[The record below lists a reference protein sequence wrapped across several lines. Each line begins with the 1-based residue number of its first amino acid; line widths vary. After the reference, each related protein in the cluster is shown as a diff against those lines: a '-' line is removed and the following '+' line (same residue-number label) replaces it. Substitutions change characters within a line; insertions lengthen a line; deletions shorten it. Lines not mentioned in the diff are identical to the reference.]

1 MMKMPKVKKR
11 RKRRVEESKYM
22 DEKMNEPAAEEAGEA
37 MPKCRKKTVG
47 IILAIVAVA
56 AVVLTAVFLM
66 RNRDANVVAERFAKG
81 IAGDMKTCV
90 SLYAYD
96 RKAYILSDYDDE
108 KDFFK
113 EMQDIYGGKID
124 SWAGYYRAF
133 DISNRERLEDSF
145 GKYDISAR
153 AYREKEISLEEWEA
167 NYWEEIDRCEE
178 IARFDRDY
186 VSEAKMVDVKATLK
200 GEEDTE
206 RMVITLC
213 MVKIRG
219 FWKVFD
225 YSWE

>member
-1 MMKMPKVKKR
+1 
-11 RKRRVEESKYM
+11 
-22 DEKMNEPAAEEAGEA
+22 
-37 MPKCRKKTVG
+37 
-47 IILAIVAVA
+47 
-56 AVVLTAVFLM
+56 
-66 RNRDANVVAERFAKG
+66 
-81 IAGDMKTCV
+81 
-90 SLYAYD
+90 
-96 RKAYILSDYDDE
+96 
-108 KDFFK
+108 
-113 EMQDIYGGKID
+113 MQDIYEGKID

-145 GKYDISAR
+145 GEYDISAR

>member
-1 MMKMPKVKKR
+1 
-11 RKRRVEESKYM
+11 M

-47 IILAIVAVA
+47 IILAVVAVA

-81 IAGDMKTCV
+81 IADDMKTCV

-113 EMQDIYGGKID
+113 EMQDIYEGKID

-145 GKYDISAR
+145 GEYDISAR
-153 AYREKEISLEEWEA
+153 AYREK
-167 NYWEEIDRCEE
+167 
-178 IARFDRDY
+178 RF
-186 VSEAKMVDVKATLK
+186 L
-200 GEEDTE
+200 
-206 RMVITLC
+206 
-213 MVKIRG
+213 
-219 FWKVFD
+219 WKNGRQIIGKR
-225 YSWE
+225 